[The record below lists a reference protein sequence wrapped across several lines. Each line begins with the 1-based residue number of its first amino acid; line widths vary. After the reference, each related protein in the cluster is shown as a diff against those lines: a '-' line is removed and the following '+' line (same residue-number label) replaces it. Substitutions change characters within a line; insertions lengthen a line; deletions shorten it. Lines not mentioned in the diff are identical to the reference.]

1 MENNQKLID
10 VQQPTEKKDPE
21 KSPDESRFETGHY
34 FYFNESFYNKIG
46 TCLVQ
51 IISNSLF

>member
-10 VQQPTEKKDPE
+10 VQQPTAKKDPE

-34 FYFNESFYNKIG
+34 YYFHESFYNKKGNI
-46 TCLVQ
+46 TQ
-51 IISNSLF
+51 KSPI

>member
-34 FYFNESFYNKIG
+34 FTLMKVF
-46 TCLVQ
+46 
-51 IISNSLF
+51 IIKKVI

>member
-10 VQQPTEKKDPE
+10 VQQPTEKKEPE

-34 FYFNESFYNKIG
+34 FYFKLNLYDKK
-46 TCLVQ
+46 
-51 IISNSLF
+51 